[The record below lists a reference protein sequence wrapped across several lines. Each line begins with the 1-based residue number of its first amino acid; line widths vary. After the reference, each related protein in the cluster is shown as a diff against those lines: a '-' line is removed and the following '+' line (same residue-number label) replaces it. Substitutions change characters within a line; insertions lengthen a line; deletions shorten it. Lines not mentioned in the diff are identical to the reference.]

1 MALVSV
7 VIPVYKVE
15 AYLRRCVDSVL
26 AQTHAQLE
34 VLLVDD
40 GSPDGCG
47 AICDEYAAA
56 DSRVCV
62 IHKANGGLSSAR
74 NAGIEKAGGDYLAF
88 VDSDDTIAPKMIAV
102 LLAALEKEN
111 ADIAVCGFAKVGE
124 DLQPLGK
131 PNVYGPALITGEEA
145 MEKLY
150 TNDYIYFTTVCNK
163 LFRRSLFEQVRFPEG
178 KLFEDGYVAFR
189 CYLACGWIC
198 CLPDA
203 LYFYLTR
210 QGSITTSDI
219 GVKNLDGVD
228 ADEDS
233 MMLLEKSAYPLL
245 AQKARLKYFAAITR
259 NLRRFDLGEEAA
271 RARFA
276 QLHRAFQ
283 KHYGHLM
290 REGAFSRKEKAL
302 MTLFYLSPALC
313 KKVMEARKL

>member
-1 MALVSV
+1 MALVSII
-7 VIPVYKVE
+7 IPVYNVE

-26 AQTHAQLE
+26 AQTHRELE

-47 AICDEYAAA
+47 KICDGYAAA
-56 DSRVCV
+56 DSRVKV

-74 NAGIEKAGGDYLAF
+74 NAGIEQAGGDYVAF
-88 VDSDDTIAPKMIAV
+88 VDSDDTVAPGMIAA
-102 LLAALEKEN
+102 LLAALERDN
-111 ADIAVCGFAKVGE
+111 ADIAVCGFVKVGE

-131 PNVYGPALITGEEA
+131 PNAYGPALLTGEEA

-163 LFRRSLFEQVRFPEG
+163 LFRSSLFEKIRFPEG

-245 AQKARLKYFAAITR
+245 AQKARLKYFAAVTN
-259 NLRRFDLGEEAA
+259 NLRRFDLGEEAV
-271 RARFA
+271 RARFS
-276 QLHRAFQ
+276 QLHHAFQ
-283 KHYGHLM
+283 KHYGRLM
-290 REGAFSRKEKAL
+290 REGAFSRKEKLL

>member
-7 VIPVYKVE
+7 IIPVYNVE

-34 VLLVDD
+34 VILVDD
-40 GSPDGCG
+40 GSPDNCG
-47 AICDEYAAA
+47 SICDAYAAA
-56 DSRVCV
+56 DDRVRV

-88 VDSDDTIAPKMIAV
+88 IDSDDTVAPGMIAA
-102 LLAALEKEN
+102 LLAALEREG
-111 ADIAVCGFAKVGE
+111 ADIAVCGFVKVGE
-124 DLQPLGK
+124 DFRPLGK
-131 PNVYGPALITGEEA
+131 PNAFGPALLTGEEA

-163 LFRRSLFEQVRFPEG
+163 LFRRSLFDKVCFPEG

-198 CLPDA
+198 CLPDP
-203 LYFYLTR
+203 LYYYLTR
-210 QGSITTSDI
+210 PDSITTSTV

-233 MMLLEKSAYPLL
+233 MMLLENSAYPLL
-245 AQKARLKYFAAITR
+245 AQKARLKYFAAVTN
-259 NLRRFDLGEEAA
+259 NLRRFDLGEEAV
-271 RARFA
+271 RERFST
-276 QLHRAFQ
+276 LHRAFR
-283 KHYGHLM
+283 KHYRRLM
-290 REGAFSRKEKAL
+290 REGAFSRKEKLL
-302 MTLFYLSPALC
+302 MTLFYLSPAVC